1 VNIRDLKYL
10 VAVADHNHFG
20 RAAEACF
27 VSQPTL
33 SMQLKK
39 LEEEL
44 GITVFERSNKQILIT
59 DIGEKIV
66 AKAREILLDI
76 EGMKSLAQ
84 TAHDPMVGPLRLG
97 VIPTVAPYLLPHV
110 MSSLVTTFPKLELY
124 LIEEKTPNL
133 VELLD
138 KGKVDAAIMALP
150 NEETLEYQVL
160 YEEPFYLA
168 CAKSNQMSEQLS
180 VSMESL
186 MSEKIM
192 LLEEGHCLRSQ
203 AMDICHQVKA
213 QNIADFSAT
222 SLETLRLMVAAG
234 NGVTLLP
241 ALSVTG
247 RDQDDLS
254 ILPFNDSQPF
264 RQIALFW
271 RGNSSKKRCFSN
283 ITSVIIE
290 EVAHKTSTLSFD

>member
-1 VNIRDLKYL
+1 MNIRDLKYL

-44 GITVFERSNKQILIT
+44 SVTVFERSNKQILIT
-59 DIGEKIV
+59 DIGKQIV

-76 EGMKSLAQ
+76 EGMMSLAQ
-84 TAHDPMVGPLRLG
+84 TAQDPMVGPLKLG

-110 MSSLVTTFPKLELY
+110 MSPIVTTFPHLELY

-138 KGKVDAAIMALP
+138 KGKIDAAIMALP
-150 NEETLEYQVL
+150 NEEIFEYQVL

-168 CAKSNQMSEQLS
+168 CAKSNQLSNQQS

-186 MSEKIM
+186 KSEKIM
-192 LLEEGHCLRSQ
+192 LLAEGHCLRSQ

-213 QNIADFSAT
+213 NHIADFSAT

-241 ALSVTG
+241 ALSITD
-247 RDQDDLS
+247 RDDANLV
-254 ILPFNDSQPF
+254 ILPFSDSQPI

-271 RGNSSKKRCFSN
+271 RGNSSKTTCLAS
-283 ITSVIIE
+283 IASVITE
-290 EVAHKTSTLSFD
+290 EIISRLKVN